1 MFSSFSSSYSYV
13 SDGKNEKIEKH
24 NRIKNNKNDI
34 GFGTQELR
42 NKEKKLIKRIF
53 IKYLMIRHYME
64 QQIMI
69 SNIRFRNVKIIRK

>member
-42 NKEKKLIKRIF
+42 NRKKLIKEF
-53 IKYLMIRHYME
+53 YKYLMIRHYME